1 MFAIPHI
8 RSFRAGNTGVNY
20 PAHSIDP
27 GSPSCHKK
35 RTQEKHKE
43 IFMNSAKFCQIIINT
58 HYDKPS
64 LILHRP
70 LERSR
75 LADESTKSCFP
86 PQGLIMCLSAKTL

>member
-1 MFAIPHI
+1 MFVIPYI
-8 RSFRAGNTGVNY
+8 RPFRAGNTGVNY

-27 GSPSCHKK
+27 GSPSYHMK

-43 IFMNSAKFCQIIINT
+43 IWINPKFCQIIINT

-86 PQGLIMCLSAKTL
+86 TQGLIMCLSAKTL